1 MMSIDD
7 LNEEGPD
14 PGWGAPREGEGL
26 GRELKRLWASEIR
39 DYFKAEG
46 EFLRVYGIQAGYES
60 VYIRRVLLDHER
72 FEKLVEAGGEN
83 NVLLFS
89 RLLAEHFRYKDE
101 YLARH
106 LERITRIGPEDDAP
120 QGPLRP

>member
-1 MMSIDD
+1 
-7 LNEEGPD
+7 
-14 PGWGAPREGEGL
+14 L
-26 GRELKRLWASEIR
+26 GREVKRLWNSEIR

-72 FEKLVEAGGEN
+72 FEKLVEEGGEDN
-83 NVLLFS
+83 IFLFS
-89 RLLAEHFRYKDE
+89 QLLTEHFRYKDE

-106 LERITRIGPEDDAP
+106 LERITRIGPEDNAP

>member
-1 MMSIDD
+1 MSIDD
-7 LNEEGPD
+7 LNEEGAD
-14 PGWGAPREGEGL
+14 PGRSAPQGEKL
-26 GRELKRLWASEIR
+26 GHELKRLWASEIR

-60 VYIRRVLLDHER
+60 VYIRRVLLDHDR
-72 FEKLVEAGGEN
+72 FEKLVEEGGED

-106 LERITRIGPEDDAP
+106 LERITRIDLKDDAS
-120 QGPLRP
+120 